1 MKLMKQEGHIGF
13 RSSAM
18 IRYKSMHLCFCFFNI
33 FTFLRCLFGVFFQNS
48 NSKAELNKRFIS
60 KGFLIFFMSYN
71 ACFQQGIFPF
81 GLGDMRS
88 FEGPGEQGQFAHL
101 LGSASNLFIQLTP
114 SSENRF
120 HT

>member
-1 MKLMKQEGHIGF
+1 
-13 RSSAM
+13 
-18 IRYKSMHLCFCFFNI
+18 
-33 FTFLRCLFGVFFQNS
+33 
-48 NSKAELNKRFIS
+48 
-60 KGFLIFFMSYN
+60 MSYMHV
-71 ACFQQGIFPF
+71 FRRGIFPF

-114 SSENRF
+114 SSQNRF